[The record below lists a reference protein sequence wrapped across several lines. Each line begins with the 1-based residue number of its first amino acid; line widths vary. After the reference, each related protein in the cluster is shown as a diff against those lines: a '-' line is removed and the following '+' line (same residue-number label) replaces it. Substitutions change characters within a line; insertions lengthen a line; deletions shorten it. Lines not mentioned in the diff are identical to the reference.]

1 MEYLATAWIRTSGP
15 LSERQV
21 RALNGTARELNKNAV
36 VTAGEMSFGFR
47 VAVTQAGGDPAK
59 ARAESYRIT
68 MYLVCHAGLDVVDA
82 RSEVQERGE
91 RA

>member
-36 VTAGEMSFGFR
+36 VTAGEQGSGFR
-47 VAVTQAGGDPAK
+47 VAVIQTGGDPTK
-59 ARAESYRIT
+59 ARAECYRIT
-68 MYLVCHAGLDVVDA
+68 MYLVCHAGLDVVEA
-82 RSEVQERGE
+82 RAEVTERGE
-91 RA
+91 RT